1 MDIIIRIDSKNK
13 FNKIW
18 LKLNILQDDI
28 KTD

>member
-28 KTD
+28 KK